1 LIGLP
6 SALVPSPKASAAP
19 TKGAIAG
26 AVLLFLAGFILC
38 AALLHLLV
46 GNTLALYGA
55 ERSEKL
61 EILKRSGF
69 AYSSAVLGS
78 SHVHQGF
85 DPRAFDATLAGTP
98 LAVRSF
104 NLGVDGGVIVEE
116 RVMALDLLDHL
127 KPPPGDKPCLVILE
141 ANATPTFDLYFTSH
155 PRQINILDAQSLRL
169 ILAFPAT
176 GYLTRNRIHHRIA
189 AFTAA
194 FYHAIDMGMLSN
206 RIFRPSFNEVSIRKE
221 TADDQRGIHFIPSDI
236 WERSDLA
243 DAWGK
248 RRFPPGHAPA
258 TLAEGH
264 RMLMEELHRA
274 PNGDRVQL
282 AWVVMP
288 LMRDLE
294 TYDVYPATAP
304 TSFGDVPIFDMG
316 RPDLYPELYDRSLW
330 TDSQHLNVQGAKL
343 FSQLLAQQLLAWS
356 HNHPVH
362 GCGG

>member
-1 LIGLP
+1 MIPEP
-6 SALVPSPKASAAP
+6 SQAP
-19 TKGAIAG
+19 TVTKGAIAKSL
-26 AVLLFLAGFILC
+26 LLFLAGFVVC
-38 AALLHLLV
+38 AAFLHLLV

-61 EILKRSGF
+61 EILRRSGF
-69 AYSSAVLGS
+69 AYSSAIFGS

-116 RVMALDLLDHL
+116 RVMALDLLKHL
-127 KPPPGDKPCLVILE
+127 KPPPGDKPCLVMLE

-169 ILAFPAT
+169 LLAFPAT
-176 GYLTRNRIHHRIA
+176 GYTRMTKLHHRLA

-206 RIFRPSFNEVSIRKE
+206 RIFRPSFNEDSIRKE
-221 TADDQRGIHFIPSDI
+221 TADDQRGIHFVPSTVG
-236 WERSDLA
+236 ERSDLA
-243 DAWGK
+243 DAWRK
-248 RRFPPGHAPA
+248 RRFPPDRIPA
-258 TLAEGH
+258 TLSPGH

-274 PNGDRVQL
+274 PNGDRVQFV
-282 AWVVMP
+282 WVVTPM
-288 LMRDLE
+288 LMDLAI
-294 TYDVYPATAP
+294 DDIYPP
-304 TSFGDVPIFDMG
+304 SEKTSFGDVPIIDMG

-330 TDSQHLNVQGAKL
+330 TDSQHMNEQGSKV
-343 FSQLLAQQLLAWS
+343 FSRVLAQQLLAWS
-356 HNHPVH
+356 HDHPVH